1 MKKINILIFIMLIF
15 AFILTGCSGSKASGV
30 TEGVK
35 VNKED
40 LKIGFVHYS
49 DPSDQGYT
57 YTHDSSTWKMA
68 AALGIDKSQIIN
80 KYNVPDTAEAAT
92 AFRELAEDGCQIIF
106 STSHGHEDYLLE
118 VAFEYPNVVFC
129 HFSGVKAASSGLSN
143 VHNYFGDIAQVRYLS
158 GVVAGLTTKTNKIG
172 YVCAMDYT
180 EVNNGLDAYY
190 LGAKS
195 VNPDI
200 EVSATYLNKW
210 YAPALEGQATKSLI
224 DSGCDVIS
232 HHADSTAGAVT
243 CQENG
248 AFFIPYNSDMSS
260 AAPNAVLTSVRWDT
274 SSYLI
279 MAVQNIL
286 DGTPSK
292 IPADYTGTLENGMIY
307 LADINYLLLDS
318 DTAEKVKNAVV
329 DAAAG
334 FENGTKHVFCGPLY
348 NQSGIASVI
357 GGALCGLAGMYMCMV
372 TNSGVWVHGCISG
385 YGWLAVALVIFS
397 AWNPL
402 KSIFCSIIFG
412 ALMIMRLYIAIPG
425 LNPFIYDMCPYI
437 VTSIVI
443 IITSIRKTGKDH
455 IPESLGE
462 NYYREER

>member
-1 MKKINILIFIMLIF
+1 MKKTSLLLLVLAAL
-15 AFILTGCSGSKASGV
+15 AFLLTGCSGSRVTGV

-35 VNKED
+35 INKED
-40 LKIGFVHYS
+40 IKIGFVHYS

-57 YTHDSSTWKMA
+57 YNHDSATWKMA
-68 AALGIDKSQIIN
+68 EALGIDKSQIIN

-129 HFSGVKAASSGLSN
+129 HFSGVKAEDSGLDN

-200 EVSATYLNKW
+200 EVSVTYLNKW
-210 YAPALEGQATKSLI
+210 YAPALEGQATQSLI
-224 DSGCDVIS
+224 DLGCDVIS
-232 HHADSTAGAVT
+232 HHADSTAGATV

-248 AFFIPYNSDMSS
+248 AFFIPYNSDMSQ
-260 AAPNAVLTSVRWDT
+260 AAPDAVLTAVRWDT
-274 SSYLI
+274 SQYLI

-292 IPADYTGTLENGMIY
+292 IPADFTGTLENGMIY
-307 LADINYLLLDS
+307 LDNINYSLLDE
-318 DTAEKVKNAVV
+318 DTAEKVKNAVEECIQ
-329 DAAAG
+329 G
-334 FENGTKHVFCGPLY
+334 FEDGTKHVFEGPLY
-348 NQSGIASVI
+348 SQSGEELVK
-357 GGALCGLAGMYMCMV
+357 AGEVYIEPKSSPSFGKV
-372 TNSGVWVHGCISG
+372 
-385 YGWLAVALVIFS
+385 
-397 AWNPL
+397 L
-402 KSIFCSIIFG
+402 KGINI
-412 ALMIMRLYIAIPG
+412 
-425 LNPFIYDMCPYI
+425 
-437 VTSIVI
+437 
-443 IITSIRKTGKDH
+443 KK
-455 IPESLGE
+455 
-462 NYYREER
+462 

>member
-1 MKKINILIFIMLIF
+1 MKKISILMAAVVMSVFF
-15 AFILTGCSGSKASGV
+15 LTGCQGSHTTGV

-35 VNKED
+35 VDKAD
-40 LKIGFVHYS
+40 IKIGFVHYS

-57 YTHDSSTWKMA
+57 YAHDCSTWKMA
-68 AALGIDKSQIIN
+68 DALGIDRSQIIN

-118 VAFEYPNVVFC
+118 AAFEYPDVIFC
-129 HFSGVKAASSGLSN
+129 HFSGVKAESSGLSN

-158 GVVAGLTTKTNKIG
+158 GVVAGLVTKTNKIG

-200 EVSATYLNKW
+200 DVSAAYLNVW
-210 YAPALEGQATKSLI
+210 YSPALEGQATKSLI

-232 HHADSTAGAVT
+232 HHADSTAGAT
-243 CQENG
+243 ICQENG
-248 AFFIPYNSDMSS
+248 AFFIPYNSDMSG
-260 AAPNAVLTSVRWDT
+260 AAPDAVLTSVRWDT

-292 IPADYTGTLENGMIY
+292 IPTDYTGTLENGMIY
-307 LADINYLLLDS
+307 LADINYSLLDS
-318 DTAEKVKNAVV
+318 DTAAKVKNAVET
-329 DAAAG
+329 AKEG
-334 FENGTKHVFCGPLY
+334 FIDGTKHVFTGPLY
-348 NQSGIASVI
+348 NQSGKELVK
-357 GGALCGLAGMYMCMV
+357 AGEVYIE
-372 TNSGVWVHGCISG
+372 S
-385 YGWLAVALVIFS
+385 
-397 AWNPL
+397 
-402 KSIFCSIIFG
+402 KSSPTFG
-412 ALMIMRLYIAIPG
+412 EVLQGI
-425 LNPFIYDMCPYI
+425 N
-437 VTSIVI
+437 
-443 IITSIRKTGKDH
+443 IRK
-455 IPESLGE
+455 
-462 NYYREER
+462 

>member
-260 AAPNAVLTSVRWDT
+260 AASNAVLTSVRWDT

-292 IPADYTGTLENGMIY
+292 IPVDYTGTLENGMIY
-307 LADINYLLLDS
+307 LADINYSLLDS
-318 DTAEKVKNAVV
+318 DTAEKVKKCS
-329 DAAAG
+329 G
-334 FENGTKHVFCGPLY
+334 GCG
-348 NQSGIASVI
+348 S
-357 GGALCGLAGMYMCMV
+357 
-372 TNSGVWVHGCISG
+372 
-385 YGWLAVALVIFS
+385 
-397 AWNPL
+397 
-402 KSIFCSIIFG
+402 
-412 ALMIMRLYIAIPG
+412 RL
-425 LNPFIYDMCPYI
+425 
-437 VTSIVI
+437 
-443 IITSIRKTGKDH
+443 
-455 IPESLGE
+455 
-462 NYYREER
+462 